1 MVTSERPRRG
11 VTPPPDDRAAEPTF
25 WDALTDQERRELA
38 RLSDHVDLPADRV
51 LWEEGALAD
60 HALVIL
66 RGSVRVWVE
75 RDGCR
80 RTLAVRGA
88 GSLIGERAELGRRTR
103 SAGVVTLEQVRM
115 LRVPTDL
122 FAAFLSVH
130 ARLHGVLER
139 QIYARL
145 REATPEQFTR
155 VRLTI
160 QHPGGVALPD
170 SGDDVHVATRPVP
183 GLPAANRLGDECVAS
198 TGHGP
203 TRPFALPDPVEDGE
217 PTRPYPAPGD
227 EWRLGDHYDPNTPS
241 DTGPH
246 AAPPVAPP
254 AAVPSD
260 DVVPGLTARYM
271 VVETTAGP
279 AAPDGGA
286 AARAMVDPSGWA
298 GRMCAILFTDV
309 AGFSG
314 PHRTDEDRY
323 HVRHIMYDMLRAGFT
338 AAGVPWEACYHE
350 DRGDGA
356 FIVVPV
362 EIPPRALVSPL
373 LPMLADALR
382 RHNHRSSAA
391 FAVQLR
397 VAMNIGQIYPDTEG
411 MSGLAIIRTARML
424 DAPVLKKQMA
434 GTGADLGFITSEFV
448 YDAILAESGGPFF
461 QRVPVRVKESRMTA
475 WMRLWGASTGAGD
488 RV

>member
-11 VTPPPDDRAAEPTF
+11 VTPPPDDRAVEPTF
-25 WDALTDQERRELA
+25 WDALTAQERHELSS
-38 RLSDHVDLPADRV
+38 LSDHVDMPADRV

-115 LRVPTDL
+115 LRVPAGL

-139 QIYARL
+139 QMYARL
-145 REATPEQFTR
+145 GENAPGRLTR

-170 SGDDVHVATRPVP
+170 SGDDVHVATRPIP
-183 GLPAANRLGDECVAS
+183 GLPAANRLGDECVAGAGHSS
-198 TGHGP
+198 TWP
-203 TRPFALPDPVEDGE
+203 LALPDLVEDDTDGE
-217 PTRPYPAPGD
+217 PTRPYPAPRDG
-227 EWRLGDHYDPNTPS
+227 WRLGDHYDPNTPS

-246 AAPPVAPP
+246 AAPPAPAP
-254 AAVPSD
+254 AD
-260 DVVPGLTARYM
+260 DGVVPGLTARYA
-271 VVETTAGP
+271 VVEAGAGP
-279 AAPDGGA
+279 SALDGGA
-286 AARAMVDPSGWA
+286 APRPMADPSGWA

-338 AAGVPWEACYHE
+338 ASGVPWAACYHE

-356 FIVVPV
+356 FIVVPA

-373 LPMLADALR
+373 LPLLADALR

-391 FAVQLR
+391 FTVQLR
-397 VAMNIGQIYPDTEG
+397 VAMNIGQVYPDAEG

-448 YDAILAESGGPFF
+448 YDAILAEGGGPWF
-461 QRVPVRVKESRMTA
+461 QRVPVRVKESKMTA